1 MRKGYGKMRIGE
13 RVMVTSEAD
22 IAKVVEGIARR
33 FREHGTLLVTVE
45 RMTGRSN
52 NQNALLWSVVSQIA
66 DAAKVSK
73 EDMHEHLL
81 ITRYGCRQ
89 AEFSDE
95 RIAVRPKSSKFS
107 KAQMADYIEWVLA
120 WAAERGIR
128 IVMPDY
134 WGGEY

>member
-1 MRKGYGKMRIGE
+1 MRLGE
-13 RVMVTSEAD
+13 RVMVRSEAQL
-22 IAKVVEGIARR
+22 ATVAEVAARL
-33 FREHGTLLVTVE
+33 FKEHGPVLVTVE
-45 RMTGRSN
+45 KLSRRSTD
-52 NQNALLWSVVSQIA
+52 QNSLMWAIVSQIA
-66 DAAKVSK
+66 DAAGVAK

-89 AEFSDE
+89 AEFSDG

-107 KAQMADYIEWVLA
+107 KEQMADYIEWVLA

>member
-1 MRKGYGKMRIGE
+1 MRLGE
-13 RVMVTSEAD
+13 RVMVRSEAQL
-22 IAKVVEGIARR
+22 ATVAEVAARMLK
-33 FREHGTLLVTVE
+33 EHGPVLVTVE
-45 RMTGRSN
+45 KLSKRSN
-52 NQNALLWSVVSQIA
+52 DQNALLWAVISQIA

-95 RIAVRPKSSKFS
+95 RIAVRPKSSRFS
-107 KAQMADYIEWVLA
+107 KEQMSDYIEWVLA

-134 WGGEY
+134 WDGEY

>member
-1 MRKGYGKMRIGE
+1 MRLGE
-13 RVMVTSEAD
+13 RVMVRDEAQ
-22 IAKVVEGIARR
+22 IATVAEVAARL
-33 FREHGTLLVTVE
+33 FKEHGPVLVTVE
-45 RMTGRSN
+45 RLNKRNSQ
-52 NQNALLWSVVSQIA
+52 QNALMWSVVSQIA
-66 DAAKVSK
+66 DAAGVAK

-95 RIAVRPKSSKFS
+95 RIAVRPNSSRFS
-107 KAQMADYIEWVLA
+107 KEQMADYIEWVLA

-134 WGGEY
+134 WDGEY